1 MKRRQFLKAILG
13 TAAAASVPAV
23 IASTSLKKP
32 ELRFGRYESV
42 RYIETKPDI
51 KITFS
56 EPVEG
61 FDINI
66 KAENGPDGVT
76 YSLHSGNLPKGMT
89 LTKNGVLKAYE

>member
-13 TAAAASVPAV
+13 TAAAVSVPAV

-56 EPVEG
+56 KPVEG
-61 FDINI
+61 FGVI
-66 KAENGPDGVT
+66 KAQNGPDGVT
-76 YSLHSGNLPKGMT
+76 YSLHSGNLPKGMI
-89 LTKNGVLKAYE
+89 LTKNGALKAYE